1 LAEPSAARPVPANRP
16 LLELR
21 QRVVVI
27 AGSIEP
33 AGVAALCER
42 ARCLLVDVDAD
53 PVGCEVAALQ
63 ADLAAVDVLA
73 RVALIAGRLDRGIRL
88 REATPALRELLAL
101 TGLAD
106 VVRCEPESG
115 PDPRR

>member
-1 LAEPSAARPVPANRP
+1 MAEPSAARPVPSNRP

-33 AGVAALCER
+33 ADVAALCER
-42 ARCLLVDVDAD
+42 ARRLLVDVDAD
-53 PVGCEVAALQ
+53 PVICEVRALR
-63 ADLAAVDVLA
+63 ADIAAVDTLA
-73 RVALIAGRLDRGIRL
+73 RVALFAGRLHRHIGL

-101 TGLAD
+101 AGLAD

-115 PDPRR
+115 LDPRG

>member
-1 LAEPSAARPVPANRP
+1 VPPNRP

-33 AGVAALCER
+33 PDVAALCGR
-42 ARCLLVDVDAD
+42 ARRLLDDVDED
-53 PVGCEVAALQ
+53 PVTCEVRALR
-63 ADLAAVDVLA
+63 ADLSAVDALA
-73 RVALIAGRLDRGIRL
+73 RVALTAGRLHRRIGL

-101 TGLAD
+101 AGLAD

-115 PDPRR
+115 VDPRG